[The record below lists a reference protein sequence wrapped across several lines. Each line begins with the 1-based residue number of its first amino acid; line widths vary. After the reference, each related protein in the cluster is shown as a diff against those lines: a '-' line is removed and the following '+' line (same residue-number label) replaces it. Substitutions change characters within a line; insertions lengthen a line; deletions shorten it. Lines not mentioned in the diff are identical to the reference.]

1 MQIDEFIKQYK
12 VFCDLKYGTKTG
24 TAISYA
30 NALKYLFEYLGCN
43 EVNEAT
49 ILTIKSIEP
58 DIADKSCVFYGK
70 LLKSF
75 VLNGRK
81 SYVEKGFVKA
91 AILALYEFL
100 VEKPLYSI
108 KNENDLLIKAVH
120 DNTIVVPFEIKKI
133 KRILPISGQSKH
145 SYEIN
150 RVNGTVKNAL
160 NKIYSGRK
168 AEKYFISY
176 LKDYLGLNQGFDFI
190 DVANNKEYGYDI
202 RVFQYGIEIKNIKSG
217 GFYLTD
223 NEIARL
229 EHSETHLIFVDIDN
243 GIWLLKNNSDWIKN
257 IISNIKSIRKICCD
271 NYNLLDLTDIRINID
286 ETAEKE
292 MVEISDFNKEKFIN
306 LLNCM
311 N

>member
-1 MQIDEFIKQYK
+1 MHIDEFNKQYK
-12 VFCDLKYGTKTG
+12 EFCDLKYGTKTG
-24 TAISYA
+24 TSTSYA
-30 NALKYLFEYLGCN
+30 NALKYLFEYLNCN
-43 EVNEAT
+43 DVNEAA

-58 DIADKSCVFYGK
+58 DIVDKSCVFYGN
-70 LLKSF
+70 LLDSF
-75 VLNGRK
+75 ILAGRK

-91 AILALYEFL
+91 AISALYEFL
-100 VEKPLYSI
+100 EEKPLHSI

-120 DNTIVVPFEIKKI
+120 DNTIVVSFEIKKI
-133 KRILPISGQSKH
+133 KRILPKSGQSKH

-150 RVNGTVKNAL
+150 RVNGTVKNAV

-176 LKDYLGLNQGFDFI
+176 LKEHLGLNQGIDFV

-229 EHSETHLIFVDIDN
+229 EQSETHLILIDIDN

-257 IISNIKSIRKICCD
+257 VISNIKSIRKICSD
-271 NYNLLDLTDIRINID
+271 NYNLLDLTDIRINLD
-286 ETAEKE
+286 EAAGRE
-292 MVEISDFNKEKFIN
+292 MVEISDYNKAKFIH
-306 LLNCM
+306 LLKCC
-311 N
+311 

>member
-1 MQIDEFIKQYK
+1 MHIDEFIKQYK
-12 VFCDLKYGTKTG
+12 EFCDLKYGTKTG
-24 TAISYA
+24 TASSYA
-30 NALKYLFEYLGCN
+30 NALKYFFEYLSGN
-43 EVNEAT
+43 DINEAA

-58 DIADKSCVFYGK
+58 DITDKSCVFYSN
-70 LLKSF
+70 LLDSF
-75 VLNGRK
+75 VLSGRK

-100 VEKPLYSI
+100 EEKPLYSI
-108 KNENDLLIKAVH
+108 KNENDLLITAVR
-120 DNTIVVPFEIKKI
+120 DNTIIVPFEIKKI
-133 KRILPISGQSKH
+133 KRILPILGQSEH

-150 RVNGTVKNAL
+150 RVNGTVKNAA

-176 LKDYLGLNQGFDFI
+176 LMDYLGLNQGIDFI

-217 GFYLTD
+217 SFYLTD

-229 EHSETHLIFVDIDN
+229 EHSETHLILVDIDN

-257 IISNIKSIRKICCD
+257 VISNIKSIRKICSD
-271 NYNLLDLTDIRINID
+271 NYNLLDLTDIRINLD
-286 ETAEKE
+286 ETAERE
-292 MVEISDFNKEKFIN
+292 TVEISGLNKDKFIN
-306 LLNCM
+306 LLKCEN
-311 N
+311 